1 MTGMT
6 AVSVRAP
13 VLPELTGL
21 VDRVVGYRLAG
32 LRPGVHVGMPSR
44 YLTLVLPLDAPLR
57 VGWAGE
63 PPRSFSSVLSGLCT
77 RPAGIHHDGSQHG
90 VQLDLTVAG
99 ARRLF
104 GVPAAELA
112 DTCLDLDSVIG
123 AAGAQLLERVAS
135 AHHGRLVLVQ
145 RLLADRL
152 ADSGEAPLGCPEIDW
167 AWRRL
172 VDGGGGVPVARL
184 AAEVGWS
191 GSHLAARFR
200 RELGM
205 GPKTAARVIRF
216 ERSHRMVQN
225 GRALAEVAAACGY
238 ADQSHLNRDWAQF
251 AGTAPTRW
259 RLDDDLAF
267 VQDDGS
273 GPG

>member
-1 MTGMT
+1 MT
-6 AVSVRAP
+6 AASVRAP

-21 VDRVVGYRLAG
+21 VNRVVGYRLAG

-44 YLTLVLPLDAPLR
+44 YLTLVLPMDAPLH

-63 PPRSFSSVLSGLCT
+63 PPRHFPSVLSGLCT

-104 GVPAAELA
+104 GVPAALA
-112 DTCLDLDSVIG
+112 ETCLDLDALIG
-123 AAGAQLLERVAS
+123 AAGAELLERVAS
-135 AHHGRLVLVQ
+135 ARRGRLVLVQ
-145 RLLADRL
+145 RLLADRV
-152 ADSGEAPLGCPEIDW
+152 AEAGEAPLGCPEIDW

-172 VDGGGGVPVARL
+172 VGSGGGVPVARL

-216 ERSHRMVQN
+216 ERSHQMVQN
-225 GRALAEVAAACGY
+225 GTALAEVAAACGY
-238 ADQSHLNRDWAQF
+238 ADQSHLNRDWVHF
-251 AGTAPTRW
+251 AGTSPTRW
-259 RLDDDLAF
+259 RLDDEMAF
-267 VQDDGS
+267 VQDDRL